1 MGNIKIFY
9 NNDEGRGIIFS
20 NNTKDLD
27 IRLENKDHSL
37 MITTPSGFTVFV
49 EGDDKIEIYSKSTKF
64 IDKIDL
70 NDLTKS
76 TKCGVQDNG

>member
-27 IRLENKDHSL
+27 IRLENKEHSL
-37 MITTPSGFTVFV
+37 MVTTPSGFTVFV
-49 EGDDKIEIYSKSTKF
+49 EGDDKIKVYSKSTKF
-64 IDKIDL
+64 IGEIDL
-70 NDLTKS
+70 NDLTNV
-76 TKCGVQDNG
+76 TKYGV